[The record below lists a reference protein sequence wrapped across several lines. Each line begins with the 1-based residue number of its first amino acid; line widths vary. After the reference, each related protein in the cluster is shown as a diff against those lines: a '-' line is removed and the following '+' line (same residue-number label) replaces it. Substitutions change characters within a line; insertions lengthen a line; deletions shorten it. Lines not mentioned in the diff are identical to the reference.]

1 MKFDIIFFS
10 AGFDAHKLD
19 PLASINLE
27 NEDFA
32 WVTKA
37 ILEKFAKDIPII
49 SLLEGGYDMDG
60 LYNGLD
66 FHLKMLDEYSNE

>member
-32 WVTKA
+32 
-37 ILEKFAKDIPII
+37 
-49 SLLEGGYDMDG
+49 G
-60 LYNGLD
+60 
-66 FHLKMLDEYSNE
+66 